1 MGRRTPAAHSC
12 LGHFLARILTNN
24 MDFVGAFGVE
34 VTMNTMSKP
43 GFVRRFRLWSVLTVV
58 SIYLLILVG
67 GVVRATGSGM
77 GCPDWPKCFGQWVP
91 PTEASQLPADYKQVY
106 TAQRV
111 AKNQKLARTLASLG
125 FKQVAGEI
133 FAHPTQYIETEFN
146 ATKTWIEYLNRLL
159 GALIGIFV
167 FVTAVVALPYWRRDR
182 PIVWLAVAGW
192 LLTGVQGWL
201 GSLVVSTNL
210 LPIMVTIHMGLALLI
225 VALLLYAAHRARW
238 GRVEEEGLTYQ
249 AEVQT
254 LGQQPDERVA
264 ATTGLRWLLWGAL
277 ALTFVQIILGTQ
289 VREAVDRIASAADYG
304 QRATWVERIGG
315 VFEAHRTL
323 AAIVVL
329 VNVYVAYQLWQ
340 LGPGLRRLVAATGVG
355 VGLEMLAGITL
366 TYFALPAWVQPVH
379 LTLATLLFG
388 TQFLT
393 LLALRRRMGVGARS
407 AMIAVPQTLSPSRAM

>member
-1 MGRRTPAAHSC
+1 MKELR
-12 LGHFLARILTNN
+12 FI
-24 MDFVGAFGVE
+24 
-34 VTMNTMSKP
+34 
-43 GFVRRFRLWSVLTVV
+43 RRFRFWSGLTVG

-91 PTEASQLPADYKQVY
+91 PTEASQLPPDYKQVY

-111 AKNQKLARTLASLG
+111 AKNQKLANTLARLG
-125 FKQVAGEI
+125 FRQVAGEI
-133 FAHPTQYIETEFN
+133 FAHPTQYIETDFN

-159 GALIGIFV
+159 GVLIGIFV

-182 PIVWLAVAGW
+182 PVFWLAVACW
-192 LLTGVQGWL
+192 LLTGFQGWL

-238 GRVEEEGLTYQ
+238 NT
-249 AEVQT
+249 AEAALSQQLASAT
-254 LGQQPDERVA
+254 LGAQDGKKLVLA
-264 ATTGLRWLLWGAL
+264 TGLRWMLWGTL
-277 ALTFVQIILGTQ
+277 LLTFGQIILGTQ
-289 VREAVDRIASAADYG
+289 VREEIDHIASAAGYTH
-304 QRATWVERIGG
+304 RAAWVDKLGS

-323 AAIVVL
+323 SAIVVL
-329 VNVYVAYQLWQ
+329 VNVFVGYQLWQ
-340 LGPGLRRLVAATGVG
+340 LATPGLRRLVAATWV
-355 VGLEMLAGITL
+355 VLGLEMVAGISL
-366 TYFALPAWVQPVH
+366 AYFALPAFIQPVH

-393 LLALRRRMGVGARS
+393 LLALRRYARVGQG
-407 AMIAVPQTLSPSRAM
+407 AVVAAPLIQAAPLR